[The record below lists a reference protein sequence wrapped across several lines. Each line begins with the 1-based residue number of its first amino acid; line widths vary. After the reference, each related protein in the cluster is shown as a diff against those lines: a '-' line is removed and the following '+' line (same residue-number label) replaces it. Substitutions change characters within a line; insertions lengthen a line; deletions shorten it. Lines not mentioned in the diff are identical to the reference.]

1 MAYWDLSNRSEFQ
14 MMLNSTQSTTTKV
27 SVKETFESP
36 RRSQVIILLL
46 LILIGTAANA
56 LALVASLTL
65 VIRQRKTSNLLTIA
79 LTVTELFAISIAA
92 APTTLC
98 YASGYWV
105 GGDSACSFQAISFM
119 FVNIASPGLT
129 AAMTLERLFAVT
141 KPYFYKNNISAKKT
155 GIASAIIL
163 AFSTL
168 VSLTSLA
175 TKDYVTKNSTGT
187 YCSFNW
193 ASRRAGNM
201 AFSIFIAIFSLSSSS
216 TIAICNILIAKSLI
230 KVGRRRT
237 LLKGHNNFRLR
248 RDGEEIGDK
257 VSSKGNGRTR
267 DAKVQMNLTK
277 SVTIVSIANVICW
290 TPHVD
295 EIQWSEDL
303 STVQCI
309 AGSSVNGDFV
319 RVNRV
324 SLTNHESNE
333 DTTSRP
339 KDQLTIEMRS
349 ISPSS
354 IGHAMIHSHGIF
366 SFIKEA
372 EFHDKRG

>member
-1 MAYWDLSNRSEFQ
+1 MV
-14 MMLNSTQSTTTKV
+14 LNSTQSTTTNV
-27 SVKETFESP
+27 RFKETFESP
-36 RRSQVIILLL
+36 RRNQVTLLLL
-46 LILIGTAANA
+46 LILTGTAANV

-105 GGDSACSFQAISFM
+105 GGNSACSFQAISFM

-129 AAMTLERLFAVT
+129 AAMSLERLFAVT

-155 GIASAIIL
+155 GIASVIIL

-168 VSLTSLA
+168 ISLTSLA

-201 AFSIFIAIFSLSSSS
+201 AFSIFIAIFSLSCSL
-216 TIAICNILIAKSLI
+216 TIAICNILIARSLI
-230 KVGRRRT
+230 MVGRRRT
-237 LLKGHNNFRLR
+237 LLKGHINFRLR
-248 RDGEEIGDK
+248 RDGRENKIGDK
-257 VSSKGNGRTR
+257 VSANGNGRTG

-290 TPHVD
+290 TPHVVS
-295 EIQWSEDL
+295 IL
-303 STVQCI
+303 T
-309 AGSSVNGDFV
+309 DF
-319 RVNRV
+319 
-324 SLTNHESNE
+324 
-333 DTTSRP
+333 
-339 KDQLTIEMRS
+339 K
-349 ISPSS
+349 
-354 IGHAMIHSHGIF
+354 
-366 SFIKEA
+366 
-372 EFHDKRG
+372 